1 MVRLSPREIPSLGDI
16 ELAEGRIRKYFPPT
30 PLEYSRGVSELLGRE
45 TYLKLE
51 THLPTRVFKLRGAI
65 NKLLTMPDSALRKG
79 VITASSGNH
88 GLAIAYASKMFG
100 VNATI
105 CVPENVNPQKL
116 GAIQEQG
123 AEIIRHGRG
132 YDEAFEHAL
141 ATARRKGLTFVH
153 AFNDGDVIAGQGTC
167 GLEMAR
173 QLPDID
179 SVAVAIGGG
188 GLISGV
194 AIAVKE
200 LIPNSRVYGAETVS
214 IPSMYESL
222 ESGGLRRVTPRPTIA
237 DGMQAAIPGEL
248 TFRAVRKYVERIG
261 LVTDPELED
270 AVFDL
275 LSLGRVLAEPSGAS
289 PLAVMK
295 GSLRGARGDKLALVI
310 SGGNISIGLL
320 RAILTRRAPRSSES
334 PSSSGTDSTAS
345 PPRGFSR
352 GPPRSHDPDT
362 ASSKGA
368 A

>member
-1 MVRLSPREIPSLGDI
+1 MVRLSLQGVPSLADI

-30 PLEYSRGVSELLGRE
+30 PLEYSKGISDLLGRN

-51 THLPTRVFKLRGAI
+51 TNLPIHVFKLRGAI
-65 NKLLTMPDSALRKG
+65 NKLLSLPDSALRKG

-100 VNATI
+100 VRAAI

-116 GAIQEQG
+116 RAIQEQD
-123 AEIIRHGRG
+123 AEIIRHGSG
-132 YDEAFEHAL
+132 YDEAFEQAVT
-141 ATARRKGLTFVH
+141 TAEKRGMTFVH
-153 AFNDGDVIAGQGTC
+153 AFNDPDVIAGQGTC

-173 QLPDID
+173 QLPDLD
-179 SVAVAIGGG
+179 AVAAAIGGG

-200 LIPNSRVYGAETVS
+200 SMPNSRVYGAETVA

-222 ESGGLRRVTPRPTIA
+222 RSGGLTRVDPKPTMA

-248 TFRAVRKYVERIG
+248 TFRAVSRYVDRVG
-261 LVTDPELED
+261 LVTEPELEE

-275 LSLGRVLAEPSGAS
+275 LTLARVLAEPSGAS

-295 GSLRGARGDKLALVI
+295 SALKETQGRKLVLVI
-310 SGGNISIGLL
+310 SGGNISVELL
-320 RAILTRRAPRSSES
+320 RSILIRRA
-334 PSSSGTDSTAS
+334 SGSA
-345 PPRGFSR
+345 
-352 GPPRSHDPDT
+352 
-362 ASSKGA
+362 
-368 A
+368 